1 MTPPDNANLFR
12 LVYRSRSAIAGGAE
26 AVQQTIDAVVAAS
39 QRRNA
44 EAGVTG
50 TLMFTGLFFVQ
61 ALETFRA
68 QRSLWTTCGVE
79 PGSYTLAAGM
89 ATSGSLTEWL
99 RELTGGAGFDRL
111 VTEAAATPPGSDGL
125 VVLPY
130 FAGERTPHFDPQAR
144 GEQLTVADFARIA
157 EAGALA

>member
-1 MTPPDNANLFR
+1 MTPPDNADLFR

-61 ALETFRA
+61 ALEGSAAAVEAIFDRICCDLRHTGIEVVE
-68 QRSLWTTCGVE
+68 CGPVLE
-79 PGSYTLAAGM
+79 PAFG
-89 ATSGSLTEWL
+89 
-99 RELTGGAGFDRL
+99 GGAMSHL
-111 VTEAAATPPGSDGL
+111 VPD
-125 VVLPY
+125 
-130 FAGERTPHFDPQAR
+130 
-144 GEQLTVADFARIA
+144 A
-157 EAGALA
+157 EAGALLDRLDSEAEYVEAAAAAMKLMLALLQATASVRTKPEPIPSTRAS